1 VAGSVF
7 DIEHA
12 LGLLE
17 LRPPF
22 GKRDVQMARRG
33 LAKRWHPDLA
43 PAGKQFEH
51 ERHLKGIN
59 EAADRL
65 ERLAE
70 DSHNGEI
77 TATAVK
83 VNAAAARAAREEA
96 GRRAYEAEQQTRER
110 AQHDPF
116 GSRTPDHSVVHRYAR
131 CVSYPE
137 WGVGNVTGVYFTGEG
152 DDILQFARVSFHLGV
167 RTVPAGTLQFVDF
180 SKPDPGAERVQRFM
194 TAAQHAMAEGE
205 YAIAAKRLLYARD
218 ADPTD
223 PAVLRMLTV
232 ALLQADDL
240 PAAARAVRDWLR
252 VEGDRPAPHRFAARI
267 YEAQGANLQ
276 AEESALRVVRLTP
289 ADGAAW
295 ARLGRLRL
303 RLHDR
308 AGALDAL
315 ERGMALEPTVEGL
328 LDLALAAHLAG
339 DLGRQVD
346 ACRQAAELAD
356 AGEDPESD
364 VPATAAPLRARAWS
378 RYAHALARTDR
389 TTDALEATDRALELA
404 PKDREVRELRDRLR
418 ERVPRELQATG

>member
-1 VAGSVF
+1 MAGSVF

-22 GKRDVQMARRG
+22 GKRDVQQARRS

-70 DSHNGEI
+70 DSHGGEI

-152 DDILQFARVSFHLGV
+152 DEILQFARVSFHLGV

-205 YAIAAKRLLYARD
+205 FAIAAKRLLYARD

-223 PAVLRMLTV
+223 PAVVRMLTV
-232 ALLQADDL
+232 ALLQAEDL

-252 VEGDRPAPHRFAARI
+252 VEGERPAPHRFAARI
-267 YEAQGANLQ
+267 YEAQGANMQ
-276 AEESALRVVRLTP
+276 AAESAANVVRLAP
-289 ADGAAW
+289 KDGAAW

-308 AGALDAL
+308 AGALEAL

-346 ACRQAAELAD
+346 ASRQAAELAD
-356 AGEDPESD
+356 AGSGRD
-364 VPATAAPLRARAWS
+364 AAAPVAAPTRARAWS

-389 TTDALEATDRALELA
+389 TSDALEAADRALELA
-404 PKDREVRELRDRLR
+404 PRDPEVRALRDRLR
-418 ERVPRELQATG
+418 QRVPRELQATG

>member
-1 VAGSVF
+1 MAGTVF
-7 DIEHA
+7 DIEHG

-17 LRPPF
+17 LKPPF
-22 GKRDVQMARRG
+22 GKRDVQLARRRM
-33 LAKRWHPDLA
+33 AKRWHPDLA
-43 PAGKQFEH
+43 PPGRQFEH

-70 DSHNGEI
+70 DSRGGKI
-77 TATAVK
+77 TENAVRA
-83 VNAAAARAAREEA
+83 NAAAARAAREEA
-96 GRRAYEAEQQTRER
+96 GRRAYEAEQYQRER
-110 AQHDPF
+110 AEHDPF

-152 DDILQFARVSFHLGV
+152 DDVLQFARVAFHLGV

-180 SKPDPGAERVQRFM
+180 SKPDPSAERVQRFM
-194 TAAQHAMAEGE
+194 TAAQHALAEGE
-205 YAIAAKRLLYARD
+205 FVVAAKRLLYARD
-218 ADPTD
+218 ADPD
-223 PAVLRMLTV
+223 NPAVLRMLTV

-252 VEGDRPAPHRFAARI
+252 AEGTRPAPHRFAARI
-267 YEAQGANLQ
+267 YEAQGSTIQ
-276 AEESALRVVRLTP
+276 AEEAASRVVELEP
-289 ADGAAW
+289 HDGTAW
-295 ARLGRLRL
+295 ARIGRLRL

-315 ERGMALEPTVEGL
+315 ERAMALEPTADGY
-328 LDLALAAHLAG
+328 LDLALAAHLVG

-346 ACRQAAELAD
+346 ACLHATELAD
-356 AGEDPESD
+356 DDG
-364 VPATAAPLRARAWS
+364 PLAARAWA

-389 TTDALEATDRALELA
+389 TTDALGATDRALELD
-404 PKDREVRELRDRLR
+404 PRNREVRELRDRLR
-418 ERVPRELQATG
+418 ERVPRELQTAG